1 MRRKINCQAELDFR
15 PSNLSVTNEY
25 YEKYQAVSTL
35 LDENPKVID
44 LVHKD
49 IKDALESETSD
60 DSHGGTF
67 KYTSDTT
74 LRILMCQIIEGL
86 SLGETVIRIDD
97 SHYLRR
103 FVRVYTGPMMDFTTL
118 CKLKNCISADT
129 WNKVNEALTRYAV
142 KERLIDGEKLR
153 MDTTVVETNI
163 HWPTDSSLLW
173 DTYRTLAR
181 LIEQARQLDPSAVGH
196 HRLQTRKVKKLYT
209 KISRKASKKPG
220 SQETLKPF
228 YERLI
233 ELVTSLCQWAEQ
245 VRQNLEHNRRKTLS
259 GGIKESLGNIAQEI
273 AHYYKLGFRVID
285 QASRRVLDAEHVPNE
300 EKVFSIF
307 EPHTELLKRGKA
319 AKPIEFGHMIQIQQ
333 VESKFI
339 TDYEVFEKKP
349 NEHELLR
356 PALTSHKKLFD
367 QYPDSVAADK
377 GYYESMAAIEKLEK
391 KIEVVSIAKKG
402 SRTEEQIQRESDPD
416 FRLAQRFRAGVEGTI
431 SYLKRILGL
440 FRCFNKGWEHY
451 CSTIGAAIFTHNVLI
466 LART

>member
-15 PSNLSVTNEY
+15 PSNLSITNEY

-60 DSHGGTF
+60 DGHGGTF

-86 SLGETVIRIDD
+86 SLRETVIRIDD

-129 WNKVNEALTRYAV
+129 WNKVNEALTGYAV

-245 VRQNLEHNRRKTLS
+245 VRQNLEHNRRKTLC
-259 GGIKESLGNIAQEI
+259 GGIKESLGNISQEI

-300 EKVFSIF
+300 E
-307 EPHTELLKRGKA
+307 RG
-319 AKPIEFGHMIQIQQ
+319 
-333 VESKFI
+333 
-339 TDYEVFEKKP
+339 
-349 NEHELLR
+349 L
-356 PALTSHKKLFD
+356 
-367 QYPDSVAADK
+367 
-377 GYYESMAAIEKLEK
+377 
-391 KIEVVSIAKKG
+391 
-402 SRTEEQIQRESDPD
+402 
-416 FRLAQRFRAGVEGTI
+416 
-431 SYLKRILGL
+431 
-440 FRCFNKGWEHY
+440 
-451 CSTIGAAIFTHNVLI
+451 
-466 LART
+466 